1 MNLKKLT
8 LLIPAKN
15 ESQSLPVVLRELN
28 DYQLNILVVLEENDY
43 ATINSIKDYN
53 LKILRQKDLGYGAA
67 LIEGIQAI
75 NTEYLCV
82 FNADGSFE
90 PRDLKPMM
98 DLCKTNDFIFATRYK
113 KNAGSDDDTYL
124 TKIGNF
130 FFTLFGKIFF
140 SLRISDILYTYV
152 LGKTAAFKKVNL
164 KSKNFNICVELPI
177 KVKIEKMKYLDFPS
191 KERARIAGF
200 KKVNEFRDG
209 FKILWYM
216 FAFLFN
222 PKNK

>member
-1 MNLKKLT
+1 M
-8 LLIPAKN
+8 
-15 ESQSLPVVLRELN
+15 
-28 DYQLNILVVLEENDY
+28 VLEENDY

-152 LGKTAAFKKVNL
+152 LGKTASFKKVNL
-164 KSKNFNICVELPI
+164 K
-177 KVKIEKMKYLDFPS
+177 EKLSAD
-191 KERARIAGF
+191 
-200 KKVNEFRDG
+200 
-209 FKILWYM
+209 
-216 FAFLFN
+216 
-222 PKNK
+222 

>member
-1 MNLKKLT
+1 MDLKKLT

-15 ESQSLPVVLRELN
+15 ESESLPAVLRELN

-43 ATINSIKDYN
+43 ETINSIKDYN

-67 LIEGIQAI
+67 LIEGIQTI
-75 NTEYLCV
+75 NTEYLCI

-90 PRDLKPMM
+90 PRDLKPMI

-113 KNAGSDDDTYL
+113 KNAGSDDDTIL

-152 LGKTAAFKKVNL
+152 LGKTVAFKKVNL

-177 KVKIEKMKYLDFPS
+177 KVQIEKMKYLDFPS
-191 KERARIAGF
+191 KERSRIAGF
-200 KKVNEFRDG
+200 KKVNEFREDR
-209 FKILWYM
+209 KSVV
-216 FAFLFN
+216 
-222 PKNK
+222 

>member
-1 MNLKKLT
+1 MDLKKLT

-15 ESQSLPVVLRELN
+15 ESESLPAVLRELN
-28 DYQLNILVVLEENDY
+28 DYQLNVLVVLEENDY
-43 ATINSIKDYN
+43 ETINSIKDYN
-53 LKILRQKDLGYGAA
+53 FKILRQKNLGYGAA
-67 LIEGIQAI
+67 LIEGIQTI
-75 NTEYLCV
+75 NTEYLCI

-90 PRDLKPMM
+90 PRDLKPMI

-113 KNAGSDDDTYL
+113 KNAGSDDDTIL
-124 TKIGNF
+124 TKFGNF

-140 SLRISDILYTYV
+140 SLRISDILYNYV

-177 KVKIEKMKYLDFPS
+177 KVQIKKMKYLDFPS
-191 KERARIAGF
+191 KERSRIAGF